1 MRNIDSKSRPRTQFR
16 FKYLAVRVRLLRLGG
31 SLTTFSTVSIKSRHQ
46 RAHQA
51 IRRHIEDNNSKKFVR
66 TQVYNVANRNVATM
80 AAIRLLLRDK
90 TLPIRV
96 ATNTKMAETL
106 MFGQFKYDQSMDMF
120 CLRFVIVEEGALQSN
135 LVAARSSSI
144 DEGANDGSFSARST
158 S

>member
-1 MRNIDSKSRPRTQFR
+1 MEPSRQGSDVFECPLFTLSGHRGARNTCPLKAKAD
-16 FKYLAVRVRLLRLGG
+16 
-31 SLTTFSTVSIKSRHQ
+31 IK

-66 TQVYNVANRNVATM
+66 TQVYNVANKNVATM

-96 ATNTKMAETL
+96 ATNTKIAETL
-106 MFGQFKYDQSMDMF
+106 MFGQFKYDQSMDIF
-120 CLRFVIVEEGALQSN
+120 WLRFIIVEEGALQSN

-144 DEGANDGSFSARST
+144 DE
-158 S
+158 

>member
-1 MRNIDSKSRPRTQFR
+1 
-16 FKYLAVRVRLLRLGG
+16 
-31 SLTTFSTVSIKSRHQ
+31 
-46 RAHQA
+46 
-51 IRRHIEDNNSKKFVR
+51 
-66 TQVYNVANRNVATM
+66 M